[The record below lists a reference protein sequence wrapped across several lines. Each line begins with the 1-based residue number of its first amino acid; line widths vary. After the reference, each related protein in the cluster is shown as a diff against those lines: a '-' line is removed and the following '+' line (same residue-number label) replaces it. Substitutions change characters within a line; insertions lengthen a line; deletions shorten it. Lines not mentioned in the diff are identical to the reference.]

1 MIQSNECSNCGGKL
15 ELSKDR
21 RKLICPFCMSEF
33 VPMETEK
40 PAFDTEN
47 EVDPAFYK
55 CGWNL
60 DKLREKKNGK
70 DFLKGFLHC
79 VNDLCSPQ
87 KALEYAFSIIDK
99 ETFNEVATE
108 NKNRDLFQS
117 AKDRVSSVLEPGE
130 TVFLYK
136 NSGVFSKGKE
146 GCVITDKRTITF
158 DKKNVNSLPHKEV
171 ESLSL
176 DSSLDSPSVSMNK
189 SYKYRFGMLGYDS
202 RATGAFAGLICLYA
216 FEQNPE
222 LKRIELV

>member
-1 MIQSNECSNCGGKL
+1 MIQSNVCSNCGGKL

-47 EVDPAFYK
+47 EADPAFYK
-55 CGWNL
+55 CEWNL
-60 DKLREKKNGK
+60 NKLRDKKNGK

-79 VNDLCSPQ
+79 VNDLCSAA
-87 KALEYAFSIIDK
+87 KAVDYALSIIEKDN
-99 ETFNEVATE
+99 FNEVATE
-108 NKNRDLFQS
+108 NKNSDLFHS

-136 NSGVFSKGKE
+136 NSGMLSKGKE
-146 GCVITDKRTITF
+146 GCVITDKRTINF
-158 DKKNVNSLPHKEV
+158 DKKNINSIPHKEV
-171 ESLSL
+171 ESICL
-176 DSSLDSPSVSMNK
+176 DSSLDAPSVKVNK
-189 SYKYRFGMLGYDS
+189 NYKAYFGMLGYDS
-202 RATGAFAGLICLYA
+202 RTTGAFAAAICLYA